1 MNKINY
7 THLIDEADV
16 YSVAKKSP
24 LNHALIISSKLNNK
38 ILLKR
43 EDMQRTFSF
52 KVRGAI
58 NKINQLNKEDLKNG
72 VVCSSAGNHAQ
83 GVALASQIHKTQ
95 AFIVMPQTTPS
106 IKIDAVKSLGANV
119 ILYGDNYDEAFRKA
133 KELEKEKSLIFIHPF
148 DDPHVIAGQGT
159 IAKEILE
166 EVDENIDAIFVP
178 IGGGGLISGIAAYMK
193 EKRSEIKII
202 GVEPEDSASMKIALE
217 KGKPIK
223 LDHVGIFADGVAVKK
238 VGDETFKICKKHLD
252 EIITVNTD
260 QICAA
265 IQSIYEDTRTIV
277 EPAGALSIAGITKYV
292 ARDQCSKKTFVG
304 INCGAN
310 VNFDRLRH
318 IAERSALG
326 KQSEIILAVEID
338 EEPGSFKKFCKS
350 IGKRNITE
358 FNYRYNNDRFARVFV
373 GISLGNNPNE
383 RSEIINQISNSGYKV
398 FDLSENEM
406 AKLHIRH
413 MVGGRA
419 SINNE
424 HLFRFEFPERP
435 GALLEF
441 LDSIGNDW
449 NISLFHYR
457 NHGSD
462 FGRILTGIQAS
473 SEQMNQLNEYLSKLG
488 YRYWE
493 ETSNPAY
500 TMFLA

>member
-1 MNKINY
+1 
-7 THLIDEADV
+7 
-16 YSVAKKSP
+16 
-24 LNHALIISSKLNNK
+24 
-38 ILLKR
+38 
-43 EDMQRTFSF
+43 
-52 KVRGAI
+52 
-58 NKINQLNKEDLKNG
+58 
-72 VVCSSAGNHAQ
+72 
-83 GVALASQIHKTQ
+83 
-95 AFIVMPQTTPS
+95 
-106 IKIDAVKSLGANV
+106 
-119 ILYGDNYDEAFRKA
+119 
-133 KELEKEKSLIFIHPF
+133 
-148 DDPHVIAGQGT
+148 
-159 IAKEILE
+159 
-166 EVDENIDAIFVP
+166 
-178 IGGGGLISGIAAYMK
+178 
-193 EKRSEIKII
+193 
-202 GVEPEDSASMKIALE
+202 MKIALE

-292 ARDQCSKKTFVG
+292 ARNQCSKKTFVG

-318 IAERSALG
+318 IAERSAIG

-338 EEPGSFKKFCKS
+338 EKPGSFKKFCKS

-373 GISLGNNPNE
+373 GVSLGSNPNE
-383 RSEIINQISNSGYKV
+383 RSEIINQINNSGYKV